1 MLTVDYHQLGTA
13 RMQRHE
19 YEARSYQ
26 GDSDVPEL
34 ASKSASFGQDR
45 PGDGTP
51 KPLNIPA
58 STTQHDKHVRMVDLN
73 TGEPL
78 ANQRYRVQMEDGQVL
93 EGVTDA
99 HGLTPI
105 FQSSLPYGD
114 YTIKA
119 IHD

>member
-1 MLTVDYHQLGTA
+1 M
-13 RMQRHE
+13 
-19 YEARSYQ
+19 
-26 GDSDVPEL
+26 
-34 ASKSASFGQDR
+34 
-45 PGDGTP
+45 
-51 KPLNIPA
+51 
-58 STTQHDKHVRMVDLN
+58 
-73 TGEPL
+73 

-114 YTIKA
+114 YTINA